1 MPTLPRPRFLVQPST
16 FDAVARII
24 RSQHVG
30 ISIQPEVVQTV
41 PPTEIE
47 SLPDNANTIP
57 TEEVVL
63 DPAQPD
69 PIVPSPEPMVEPDPP
84 SPTDESPSEEAH
96 EEATV
101 EESTNSAGTPEPQ
114 ENSANHTPAW
124 DPDMK
129 KADLLAFA
137 IANGVDV
144 QPTATKA
151 EIVAAIKAA
160 GF

>member
-1 MPTLPRPRFLVQPST
+1 
-16 FDAVARII
+16 
-24 RSQHVG
+24 
-30 ISIQPEVVQTV
+30 
-41 PPTEIE
+41 
-47 SLPDNANTIP
+47 
-57 TEEVVL
+57 
-63 DPAQPD
+63 
-69 PIVPSPEPMVEPDPP
+69 MVEPDPP